1 MAVLEG
7 KTPTERNKLIAVIV
21 LGALAIFI
29 LGRTFFGSSSTP
41 NRSRRALS
49 AVTRPSPERTAS
61 KVASRDAPSGET
73 EESLM
78 LLQPVEYSPAPP
90 PVPEAKRNIFAY
102 YTPPVSPS
110 PANATAPS
118 VPMPPPSPSVVPPSL
133 ILASISPSSTYA
145 HTGEVALE
153 VSGDKFT
160 PETRIFVDGQELPTR
175 FTSAQR
181 LTAAVPAA
189 LTASAGARQ
198 VVVRTP
204 DNQLFSNA
212 MTLNVAA
219 PPAPSYTY
227 VGLLG
232 GSHYNDTA
240 VLKDQRGEIHNVQR
254 GDVVGGRFRVTS
266 ISERAIDFLDTQL
279 RIKHTL
285 PYTEARSSSGVSPVS
300 PMSPVSP
307 LGNRNPA
314 PRPSPPQP
322 PRAVDDDNEP

>member
-29 LGRTFFGSSSTP
+29 LGRTFFGSSSPP
-41 NRSRRALS
+41 NKTRRPGS
-49 AVTRPSPERTAS
+49 AVTRQNAGGSTL
-61 KVASRDAPSGET
+61 KVASQNASSGAT

-78 LLQPVEYSPAPP
+78 LLQPVEYSPVPP
-90 PVPEAKRNIFAY
+90 PVPEAKRNVFAY

-110 PANATAPS
+110 PANAASPA
-118 VPMPPPSPSVVPPSL
+118 VPTPMPSPSAVPASL
-133 ILASISPSSTYA
+133 ILASVSPSSTYA
-145 HTGEVALE
+145 NTGELALE

-160 PETRIFVDGQELPTR
+160 SETRIFVDGQELPTR

-181 LTAAVPAA
+181 LTTAVPAT

-198 VVVRTP
+198 IVVRTP

-219 PPAPSYTY
+219 PPTPSYTY

-240 VLKDQRGEIHNVQR
+240 VLMDQRGEIHNVQR
-254 GDVVGGRFRVTS
+254 GDIVGGRFRVTS

-285 PYTEARSSSGVSPVS
+285 PYTEARSSSGVSGASPVNPVS
-300 PMSPVSP
+300 
-307 LGNRNPA
+307 NRNPA
-314 PRPSPPQP
+314 QRSSPPRP
-322 PRAVDDDNEP
+322 PRAVDDDAP